1 MGNVPRRLS
10 YVCYYSFGGGQLP
23 FFEERKSWSVKGF
36 RAKHNDLLEH
46 TNINEVDF
54 FIMSIAKSGG
64 HDYFKL
70 KELDTKELLD
80 LAEFEHIWNAM
91 QYVQSGGE

>member
-1 MGNVPRRLS
+1 M
-10 YVCYYSFGGGQLP
+10 
-23 FFEERKSWSVKGF
+23 
-36 RAKHNDLLEH
+36 DD
-46 TNINEVDF
+46 VDF
-54 FIMSIAKSGG
+54 LIMSIAKSGG

-91 QYVQSGGE
+91 SEVQSKTDH